1 MVAGVGLLMA
11 ALAVAAGL
19 LGWVAYQVVLW
30 WMSPRAYRSADC
42 LNLKLGH
49 EWARCSVASDIRLSR
64 WDRAGRNDGKEEVAR
79 S

>member
-1 MVAGVGLLMA
+1 MVARVGLLMA

-30 WMSPRAYRSADC
+30 WMSPRYRSADC
-42 LNLKLGH
+42 LKLKLGH
-49 EWARCSVASDIRLSR
+49 EWTRCWVASGIRLSR
-64 WDRAGRNDGKEEVAR
+64 WDRVGRNDGKEEVAR